1 MNILRNILAIIISIL
16 FFPIALIL
24 CFGIALILL
33 PEMLSDCFDEISGK
47 DK

>member
-1 MNILRNILAIIISIL
+1 MRILRTILAIPVTIL

-33 PEMLSDCFDEISGK
+33 PEMLADCFNEVVGK
-47 DK
+47 